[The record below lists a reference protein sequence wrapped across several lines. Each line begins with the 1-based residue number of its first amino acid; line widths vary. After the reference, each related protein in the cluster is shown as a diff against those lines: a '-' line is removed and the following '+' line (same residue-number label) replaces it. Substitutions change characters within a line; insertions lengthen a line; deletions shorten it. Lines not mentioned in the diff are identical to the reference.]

1 MRPSLLRMMRLG
13 LLHDLTQKRLKFI
26 LNIAIFLSVFAIV
39 STLISLSI
47 EQKINLHQKK
57 ITENNLL
64 IDIASLSIDNL
75 PSNINSL
82 TTIINDSKKNNELI
96 FFLYFTKSGIIFD
109 ERDLYYY
116 GTARLANL
124 IEDNYQ
130 KINLFSDI
138 SSFESDIEINDD
150 YKNYLKLKKE
160 IKNDEKKFQ
169 QMYEEIKT
177 DAEKFTKDQKGTKV
191 IENEEFYKNLKD
203 YYYEFLKFADKQID
217 IQIDILNVLRS
228 LTDKK
233 KNENI
238 DIRKDISNL
247 SVSISKYILIAFILQ
262 LIIFIV
268 VQLFEVYTTKKELDE
283 KR

>member
-1 MRPSLLRMMRLG
+1 MRLG

-47 EQKINLHQKK
+47 EQKINLNQKK

-82 TTIINDSKKNNELI
+82 TTIINDSKKNNELM

-150 YKNYLKLKKE
+150 YKNYLKLKKV
-160 IKNDEKKFQ
+160 IKNDEKKFK

-191 IENEEFYKNLKD
+191 IENKEFYKNLKD

-247 SVSISKYILIAFILQ
+247 SGSISKYILIAFILQ

>member
-47 EQKINLHQKK
+47 EQKINLNQKK

-75 PSNINSL
+75 PGNINSL
-82 TTIINDSKKNNELI
+82 TTIINDSKKNNELM

-160 IKNDEKKFQ
+160 IKNDEKKFR

-191 IENEEFYKNLKD
+191 IENKEFYKNLKD

-247 SVSISKYILIAFILQ
+247 SGSISKYILIAFILQ

>member
-1 MRPSLLRMMRLG
+1 MMRLG

-26 LNIAIFLSVFAIV
+26 LNIAIFLSIFAIV

-47 EQKINLHQKK
+47 EQKINLNQKK

-82 TTIINDSKKNNELI
+82 TTIINDSKKNNELM

-238 DIRKDISNL
+238 NIRKDISNL
-247 SVSISKYILIAFILQ
+247 SGSISKYILIAFLLQ

>member
-1 MRPSLLRMMRLG
+1 MRLG

-26 LNIAIFLSVFAIV
+26 LNIAIFLSIFAIV

-47 EQKINLHQKK
+47 EQKINLNQKK

-82 TTIINDSKKNNELI
+82 TTIINDSKKNNELM

-160 IKNDEKKFQ
+160 IKNDEIKFQ

-238 DIRKDISNL
+238 NIRKDISNL
-247 SVSISKYILIAFILQ
+247 SGSISKYILIAFILQ

-268 VQLFEVYTTKKELDE
+268 VQLFEVYTTKKELNE

>member
-1 MRPSLLRMMRLG
+1 MMRLG

-47 EQKINLHQKK
+47 EQKINLNQKK

-82 TTIINDSKKNNELI
+82 TTIINDSKKNNELM

-238 DIRKDISNL
+238 NIRKDISNL
-247 SVSISKYILIAFILQ
+247 SGSISKYILIAFLLQ

-268 VQLFEVYTTKKELDE
+268 VQLFEVYTTKKELNE

>member
-1 MRPSLLRMMRLG
+1 MRPSLLRAIRLG
-13 LLHDLTQKRLKFI
+13 LLQDLTQKRLRFI

-47 EQKINLHQKK
+47 EQKINSNQKK
-57 ITENNLL
+57 ISKNNLL
-64 IDIASLSIDNL
+64 IDIASLSIQSL
-75 PSNINSL
+75 PRNINSL
-82 TTIINDSKKNNELI
+82 TTIINDSKKNNEI
-96 FFLYFTKSGIIFD
+96 MFFLYFTKSGIIFD
-109 ERDLYYY
+109 DRDLYYF

-130 KINLFSDI
+130 KIDLFSDI
-138 SSFESDIEINDD
+138 SSFENDIEINDD
-150 YKNYLKLKKE
+150 YKNFLKLKKE
-160 IKNDEKKFQ
+160 IKNDEKTFK
-169 QMYEEIKT
+169 QMYEKIQE
-177 DAEKFTKDQKGTKV
+177 DAKKFTKDQKGTKV
-191 IENEEFYKNLKD
+191 IENKEFYKSLKE
-203 YYYEFLKFADKQID
+203 YYYNFLKFADKQVD

-228 LTDKK
+228 LSDKK

-247 SVSISKYILIAFILQ
+247 SSSISKYILIAFILQ
-262 LIIFIV
+262 LIIFII

>member
-1 MRPSLLRMMRLG
+1 MRPSLLRAIRLG
-13 LLHDLTQKRLKFI
+13 LLQDLTQKRLRFI

-47 EQKINLHQKK
+47 EQKINSNQKK
-57 ITENNLL
+57 ISKNNLL
-64 IDIASLSIDNL
+64 IDIASLSIQSL
-75 PSNINSL
+75 PRNINSL
-82 TTIINDSKKNNELI
+82 TTIINDSKKNNEI
-96 FFLYFTKSGIIFD
+96 MFFLYFTKSGIIFD
-109 ERDLYYY
+109 DRDLYYF

-124 IEDNYQ
+124 IEDNYK
-130 KINLFSDI
+130 KIDLFSDI
-138 SSFESDIEINDD
+138 SSFENDIEINDD
-150 YKNYLKLKKE
+150 YKNFLKLKKE
-160 IKNDEKKFQ
+160 IKNDEKAFKQ
-169 QMYEEIKT
+169 IYEKIQE
-177 DAEKFTKDQKGTKV
+177 DAKKFTKDQKGTKV
-191 IENEEFYKNLKD
+191 IENKEFYKSLEE
-203 YYYEFLKFADKQID
+203 YYYNFLKFADKQVD

-247 SVSISKYILIAFILQ
+247 SSSISKYILIAFILQ
-262 LIIFIV
+262 LIIFII

>member
-1 MRPSLLRMMRLG
+1 MRPSLLRAIRLG
-13 LLHDLTQKRLKFI
+13 LLQDLTQKRLRFI

-47 EQKINLHQKK
+47 EQKINSNQKK
-57 ITENNLL
+57 ISKNNLL
-64 IDIASLSIDNL
+64 IDIASLSIQSL
-75 PSNINSL
+75 PRNINSL
-82 TTIINDSKKNNELI
+82 TTIINDSKKNNEI
-96 FFLYFTKSGIIFD
+96 MFFLYFTKSGIIFD
-109 ERDLYYY
+109 DRDLYYF

-130 KINLFSDI
+130 KIDLFSDI
-138 SSFESDIEINDD
+138 SSFENDIEINDD
-150 YKNYLKLKKE
+150 YKNFLKLKKE
-160 IKNDEKKFQ
+160 IKNDEKAFK
-169 QMYEEIKT
+169 QMYEKIQE
-177 DAEKFTKDQKGTKV
+177 DAKKFTKDQKGTKV
-191 IENEEFYKNLKD
+191 IENKEFYKSLKE
-203 YYYEFLKFADKQID
+203 YYYNFLKFADKQVD

-247 SVSISKYILIAFILQ
+247 SGSISKYILIAFILQ
-262 LIIFIV
+262 LIIFII

>member
-1 MRPSLLRMMRLG
+1 MMRLG

-26 LNIAIFLSVFAIV
+26 LNIAIFLSIFAIV

-47 EQKINLHQKK
+47 EQKINLNQKK

-82 TTIINDSKKNNELI
+82 TTIINDSKKNNELM

-233 KNENI
+233 KNQNI
-238 DIRKDISNL
+238 NIRKDISNL
-247 SVSISKYILIAFILQ
+247 SGSISKYILIAFLLQ

-268 VQLFEVYTTKKELDE
+268 VQLFEVYTTKKELNE

>member
-47 EQKINLHQKK
+47 EQKINLNQKK

-75 PSNINSL
+75 PGNINSL
-82 TTIINDSKKNNELI
+82 TTIINDSKKNNELM

-191 IENEEFYKNLKD
+191 IENKEFYKNLKD

>member
-1 MRPSLLRMMRLG
+1 MRPSLLRAIRLG
-13 LLHDLTQKRLKFI
+13 LLQDLTQKRLRFI

-47 EQKINLHQKK
+47 EQKINSNQKK
-57 ITENNLL
+57 ISKNNLL
-64 IDIASLSIDNL
+64 IDIASLSIQSL
-75 PSNINSL
+75 PRNINSL
-82 TTIINDSKKNNELI
+82 TTIINDSKKNNEI
-96 FFLYFTKSGIIFD
+96 MFFLYFTKSGIIFD
-109 ERDLYYY
+109 DRDLYYF

-130 KINLFSDI
+130 KIDLFSDI
-138 SSFESDIEINDD
+138 SSFENDIEINDD
-150 YKNYLKLKKE
+150 YKNFLKLKKE
-160 IKNDEKKFQ
+160 IKNDEKTFK
-169 QMYEEIKT
+169 QMYEKIQE
-177 DAEKFTKDQKGTKV
+177 DAKKFTKDQKGTKV
-191 IENEEFYKNLKD
+191 IENKEFYKSLKE
-203 YYYEFLKFADKQID
+203 YYYNFLKFADKQVD
-217 IQIDILNVLRS
+217 IQIDILNILRS

-247 SVSISKYILIAFILQ
+247 SSSISKYILIAFILQ
-262 LIIFIV
+262 LIIFII

>member
-1 MRPSLLRMMRLG
+1 MRPSLLRMVRLG
-13 LLHDLTQKRLKFI
+13 LLQDLTQKRLKLI
-26 LNIAIFLSVFAIV
+26 LNIAIFLSVFAIA
-39 STLISLSI
+39 STLISISI
-47 EQKINLHQKK
+47 EQKINLNQKK
-57 ITENNLL
+57 IAENNLL

-82 TTIINDSKKNNELI
+82 TTIINDSKKNNELM

-124 IEDNYQ
+124 IEDNYR

-150 YKNYLKLKKE
+150 YKNYLKLKEE
-160 IKNDEKKFQ
+160 IKNDEKKFKL
-169 QMYEEIKT
+169 MYKKINA

-247 SVSISKYILIAFILQ
+247 SSSISKYILIAFILQ
-262 LIIFIV
+262 LIIFII

>member
-1 MRPSLLRMMRLG
+1 MRPSLLRAIRLG
-13 LLHDLTQKRLKFI
+13 LLQDLTQKRLRFI

-47 EQKINLHQKK
+47 ERKINSNQKK
-57 ITENNLL
+57 ISKNNLL
-64 IDIASLSIDNL
+64 IDIASLSIQSL
-75 PSNINSL
+75 PRNINSL
-82 TTIINDSKKNNELI
+82 TTIINDSKKNNEI
-96 FFLYFTKSGIIFD
+96 MFFLYFTKSGIIFD
-109 ERDLYYY
+109 DRDLYYF

-130 KINLFSDI
+130 KIDLFSDI
-138 SSFESDIEINDD
+138 SSFENDIEINDD
-150 YKNYLKLKKE
+150 YKNFLKLKKE
-160 IKNDEKKFQ
+160 IKNDEKAFK
-169 QMYEEIKT
+169 QMYEKIQE
-177 DAEKFTKDQKGTKV
+177 DAKKFTKDQKGTKV
-191 IENEEFYKNLKD
+191 IENKEFYTSLKE
-203 YYYEFLKFADKQID
+203 YYYNFLKFADKQVD

-247 SVSISKYILIAFILQ
+247 SGSISKYILIAFILQ
-262 LIIFIV
+262 LIIFII

>member
-47 EQKINLHQKK
+47 EQKINLNQKK

-82 TTIINDSKKNNELI
+82 TTIINDSKKNNELM
-96 FFLYFTKSGIIFD
+96 FFLYFTESGIIFD

-130 KINLFSDI
+130 KINL
-138 SSFESDIEINDD
+138 
-150 YKNYLKLKKE
+150 
-160 IKNDEKKFQ
+160 
-169 QMYEEIKT
+169 
-177 DAEKFTKDQKGTKV
+177 
-191 IENEEFYKNLKD
+191 
-203 YYYEFLKFADKQID
+203 
-217 IQIDILNVLRS
+217 
-228 LTDKK
+228 
-233 KNENI
+233 
-238 DIRKDISNL
+238 
-247 SVSISKYILIAFILQ
+247 
-262 LIIFIV
+262 
-268 VQLFEVYTTKKELDE
+268 
-283 KR
+283 

>member
-1 MRPSLLRMMRLG
+1 MRPSLLRMMRLS

-26 LNIAIFLSVFAIV
+26 LNIAIFLSIFAIV

-47 EQKINLHQKK
+47 EQKINLNQKK

-82 TTIINDSKKNNELI
+82 TTIINDSKKNNELM

-130 KINLFSDI
+130 KIDLFSDI

-238 DIRKDISNL
+238 NIRKDISNL
-247 SVSISKYILIAFILQ
+247 SGSISKYILIAFILQ

-268 VQLFEVYTTKKELDE
+268 VQLFEVYTTKKELNE

>member
-47 EQKINLHQKK
+47 EQKINSNQKK

-82 TTIINDSKKNNELI
+82 TTIINDSKKNNELM

-247 SVSISKYILIAFILQ
+247 SGSISKYILIAFILQ

-268 VQLFEVYTTKKELDE
+268 VQLFEVYTTKKELNE

>member
-1 MRPSLLRMMRLG
+1 MRPSLLRAIRLG
-13 LLHDLTQKRLKFI
+13 LLQDLTQKRLRFI

-47 EQKINLHQKK
+47 EQKINSNQKK
-57 ITENNLL
+57 ISKNNLL
-64 IDIASLSIDNL
+64 IDIASLSIQSL
-75 PSNINSL
+75 PRNINSL
-82 TTIINDSKKNNELI
+82 TTIINDSKKNNEI
-96 FFLYFTKSGIIFD
+96 MFFLYFTKSGIIFD
-109 ERDLYYY
+109 DRDLYYF

-130 KINLFSDI
+130 KIDLFSDI
-138 SSFESDIEINDD
+138 SSFENDIEINDD
-150 YKNYLKLKKE
+150 YKNFLKLKKE
-160 IKNDEKKFQ
+160 IKNDEKAFK
-169 QMYEEIKT
+169 QMYEKIQE
-177 DAEKFTKDQKGTKV
+177 DAKKFTKDQKGTKV
-191 IENEEFYKNLKD
+191 IENKEFYKSLKE
-203 YYYEFLKFADKQID
+203 YYYNFLKFADKQVD

-238 DIRKDISNL
+238 DIRKNISNL
-247 SVSISKYILIAFILQ
+247 SSSISKYILIAFILQ
-262 LIIFIV
+262 LIIFII

>member
-1 MRPSLLRMMRLG
+1 MRPSLLRAIRLG
-13 LLHDLTQKRLKFI
+13 LLQDLTQKRLRFI

-47 EQKINLHQKK
+47 EQKINSNQKK
-57 ITENNLL
+57 ISKNNLL
-64 IDIASLSIDNL
+64 IDIASLSIQSL
-75 PSNINSL
+75 PRNINSL
-82 TTIINDSKKNNELI
+82 TTIINDSKKNNEII

-109 ERDLYYY
+109 DRDLYYF

-124 IEDNYQ
+124 IEDNYK
-130 KINLFSDI
+130 KIDMFSDI
-138 SSFESDIEINDD
+138 SSFEKDIEINDD
-150 YKNYLKLKKE
+150 YKNFLKLKKE
-160 IKNDEKKFQ
+160 IKNDEKTFK
-169 QMYEEIKT
+169 QMYEKIQE
-177 DAEKFTKDQKGTKV
+177 DAKKFTKDQKGTKV
-191 IENEEFYKNLKD
+191 IENKEFYKSLKE
-203 YYYEFLKFADKQID
+203 YYYNFLKFADKQVD

-247 SVSISKYILIAFILQ
+247 SGSISKYILIAFILQ
-262 LIIFIV
+262 LIIFII

>member
-26 LNIAIFLSVFAIV
+26 LNIAIFLSIFAIV

-47 EQKINLHQKK
+47 EQKINLNQKK

-82 TTIINDSKKNNELI
+82 TTIINDSKKNNELM

-150 YKNYLKLKKE
+150 YKNYLKLKKV
-160 IKNDEKKFQ
+160 IKNDEKKFK

-247 SVSISKYILIAFILQ
+247 SGSISKYILIAFILQ

-268 VQLFEVYTTKKELDE
+268 VQLFEVYTTKKELNE